1 LYAIE
6 TNELTRI
13 FKPEGIVAVDNLT
26 LKLKPGEI
34 FAFLGPNGAGK
45 TTTVRI
51 LSSLLKPTQGNAWID
66 GFEISEDP
74 ITIRKRIGIL
84 TDQPNIYERLTARRN
99 LLYFAKMY
107 EVPIEEAKNR
117 IKEFSKLFGLSD
129 RLDSPV
135 STYSKGMRQKL
146 GLLRSIIHNPSIIF
160 LDEPTSG
167 LDPIATKT
175 VRETIIH
182 LTEATESTIFM
193 TTHNLTEA
201 DKIADTIGVINNGKL
216 LTLGSPDELK
226 KQLVSKLQV
235 SIDVLNPQKIQK
247 QFISSI
253 SGVKDVS
260 IAEKG
265 NSIFIT
271 VDDYNNT
278 VPNIVE
284 NFIKNGLRIL
294 QVKRVENTLED
305 VYMNII
311 NNGGNNNE
319 F

>member
-13 FKPEGIVAVDNLT
+13 FKPEGIVAVDNLS

-74 ITIRKRIGIL
+74 IPIRKRIGIL

-235 SIDVLNPQKIQK
+235 SIRC
-247 QFISSI
+247 S
-253 SGVKDVS
+253 
-260 IAEKG
+260 
-265 NSIFIT
+265 
-271 VDDYNNT
+271 
-278 VPNIVE
+278 
-284 NFIKNGLRIL
+284 
-294 QVKRVENTLED
+294 
-305 VYMNII
+305 
-311 NNGGNNNE
+311 
-319 F
+319 